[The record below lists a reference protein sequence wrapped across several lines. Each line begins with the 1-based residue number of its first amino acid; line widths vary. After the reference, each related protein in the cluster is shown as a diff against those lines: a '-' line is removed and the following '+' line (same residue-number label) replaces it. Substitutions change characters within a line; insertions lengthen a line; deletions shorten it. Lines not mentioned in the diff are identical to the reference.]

1 MGYEDH
7 RQNKDCFRGLNT
19 KYHFACKIW
28 FENEDY
34 NLIMHELMAKLA
46 KIFEIEILLAKKSIN
61 TENNSV
67 YCMNIHVTNRT
78 LKQHKL
84 KIFDSKRKIN
94 EYCCRK

>member
-7 RQNKDCFRGLNT
+7 RPNKDCFRRGLNT

-34 NLIMHELMAKLA
+34 NLIMHDLMAKMSR
-46 KIFEIEILLAKKSIN
+46 ISEIEMILPKKSI
-61 TENNSV
+61 SV

-84 KIFDSKRKIN
+84 KIFDSKSKIN
-94 EYCCRK
+94 KYCCRK